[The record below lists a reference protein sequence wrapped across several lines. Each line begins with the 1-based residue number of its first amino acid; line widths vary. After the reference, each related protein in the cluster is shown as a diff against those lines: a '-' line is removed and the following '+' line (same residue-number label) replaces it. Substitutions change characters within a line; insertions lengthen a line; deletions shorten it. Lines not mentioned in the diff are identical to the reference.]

1 MVHKYLLFQIMTTH
15 LAYLKRQTYEVNI
28 SRSAMLRKRGDAVR
42 SEITFRSTSW
52 DRQTAVRRPRD
63 KNFGPFDLQL
73 IPDVL
78 ATLFILSKSEC
89 GSLCR

>member
-28 SRSAMLRKRGDAVR
+28 SGSAMQRKRGDAVR
-42 SEITFRSTSW
+42 SETTFRSTSW
-52 DRQTAVRRPRD
+52 DRQTAVRRASE
-63 KNFGPFDLQL
+63 KNFALFDAQF

-78 ATLFILSKSEC
+78 ATLII
-89 GSLCR
+89 